1 MPPVLSVTSGRH
13 PPSVDAGANYAQ
25 ALFREFLDSSLVLA
39 EDWEKLDPARRAAVS
54 ACRDE
59 EPLLKKLVEFNLLN
73 NYQASWLRAG
83 KDFGLVLGNY
93 RVLDRIGAGGMG
105 VIYLAEHVR
114 MRRRVAIKTL
124 TFTGDQD
131 DRLRLRFDAEMRA
144 VAQLRHQNIVSPI
157 DFGEQ
162 HSPNPDVSPLHYLVM
177 EYLPGEDLEAMVHG
191 KGPFA
196 PDRACRLAHQV
207 ADALNEAHRHQLIHR
222 DIKPSNILVT
232 PEGSAKLLDFG
243 LARSAQARL
252 TEPGSVL
259 GTLGYMAPEQAQDAT
274 TVDERADIYSL
285 GATLFWALTGQDPF
299 PLTSNVAQDL
309 NQRLTQPPPSARAI
323 RPEVPD
329 RLDEIVA
336 KMMAVAPSNRYST
349 AEAVMRVL
357 LPLTVARSRPEPIS
371 LSTATASRL
380 PCSRPGAPRAHRRIL
395 IVDDEAG
402 IRTFCSLALRGDGVE
417 CEEAADGLKALEALN
432 GRPFDLVLLD
442 IDMPNLNGT
451 ETLKRIRQAPPA
463 ANLKVVMFSGR
474 STADDMAQLL
484 SPAGADDFL
493 PKPFTIVQLRARV
506 KAALRLK
513 DAQDRSDLLNRHLLT
528 VNADLEQ
535 SLSAKDGVLFGARNA
550 LVLALARLVEA
561 RGVDN
566 GAHVLRL
573 RQFCRALGD
582 EALAGD
588 DFGAVVDPAF
598 VQTLEACA
606 PLHDIGTVAL
616 PDHILNK
623 PGKLDP
629 EERLQMQTHTV
640 VGAESLRDVAKLHGF
655 TAGFLQMAVDIARSH
670 HERYDGT
677 GYPDRLAG
685 ELIPLPARFVAIADV
700 YDALRSRRVYKPPL
714 AHHIAVK
721 TMTEGSPGHFD
732 PKLLNVFGRCLSRFE
747 QIFRDCD
754 L

>member
-1 MPPVLSVTSGRH
+1 MPLVPPITSGRR
-13 PPSVDAGANYAQ
+13 PPSIDTGASYAQ
-25 ALFREFLDSSLVLA
+25 ALFREFLKSSLVLG
-39 EDWEKLDPARRAAVS
+39 EDWDQLDAGRRAAVA
-54 ACRDE
+54 ACRE
-59 EPLLKKLVEFNLLN
+59 EEELLKKLVECNLLN
-73 NYQASWLRAG
+73 GYQASRLRAG

-105 VIYLAEHVR
+105 IIYLAEHVR

-157 DFGEQ
+157 DFGEE
-162 HSPNPDVSPLHYLVM
+162 HSPNPDISALHYLVM
-177 EYLPGEDLEAMVHG
+177 EYLPGEDLEALVQG
-191 KGPFA
+191 KGPLA
-196 PDRACRLAHQV
+196 PDRACRIAHQV
-207 ADALNEAHRHQLIHR
+207 ADALNEAHSHQLIHR

-232 PEGSAKLLDFG
+232 SEGSAKLLDFG
-243 LARSAQARL
+243 LARSARARL

-259 GTLGYMAPEQAQDAT
+259 GTLGYMAPEQARDAT

-323 RPEVPD
+323 RPEVPE
-329 RLDEIVA
+329 RLDEIIA
-336 KMMAVAPSNRYST
+336 KMMAIAPSDRYSS
-349 AEAVMRVL
+349 AEAVMRAL
-357 LPLTVARSRPEPIS
+357 LPLTVARSRGEPIV
-371 LSTATASRL
+371 L
-380 PCSRPGAPRAHRRIL
+380 PALGPAPAGRVISQRAQRRIL
-395 IVDDEAG
+395 VVDDEAG
-402 IRTFCSLALRGDGVE
+402 IRTFCSLALRNDGIE
-417 CEEAADGLKALEALN
+417 CEEAADGHKALEALN
-432 GRPFDLVLLD
+432 DRPFDLVLLD

-451 ETLKRIRQAPPA
+451 ETLKRIRQAMPIP
-463 ANLKVVMFSGR
+463 NLKVVMFSGR

-528 VNADLEQ
+528 INADLERN
-535 SLSAKDGVLFGARNA
+535 LTAKDGALFGARNA

-561 RGVDN
+561 RSSEN

-573 RQFCRALGD
+573 QEFCRVLGD
-582 EALAGD
+582 EALAGGE
-588 DFGAVVDPAF
+588 FGPAVDSAF

-606 PLHDIGTVAL
+606 PLHDIGKVAL
-616 PDHILNK
+616 PDHILSK

-629 EERLQMQTHTV
+629 EERLQMQTHTI
-640 VGAESLRDVAKLHGF
+640 VGAETLRDVAKLHGF

-670 HERYDGT
+670 HEKYDGT
-677 GYPDRLAG
+677 GYPDGLAG
-685 ELIPLPARFVAIADV
+685 DAIPLPARFVAVADV

-714 AHHIAVK
+714 SHQIAA
-721 TMTEGSPGHFD
+721 TTIIEGSPGHFD
-732 PKLLNVFGRCLSRFE
+732 PRMINVFRRCMPRFE

-754 L
+754 E